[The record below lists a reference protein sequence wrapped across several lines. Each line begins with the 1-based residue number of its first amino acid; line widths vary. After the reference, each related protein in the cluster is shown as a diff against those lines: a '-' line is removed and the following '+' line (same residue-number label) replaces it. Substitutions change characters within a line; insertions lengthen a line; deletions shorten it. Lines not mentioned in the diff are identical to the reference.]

1 MTRQDFMSRLRR
13 GLAGIPAHSIEEI
26 CADYESHFTDGA
38 EAGRSEAEVAAA
50 LGDPTRLAKELRA
63 EAGLK
68 RWEEERN
75 PSSAAAAVL
84 AVLGLATIDV
94 VLLLPVLMTVGGV
107 LLGVFVAGIGVFIG
121 GIALLTSSVI
131 PHSGIVNP
139 MNIDPMTLGLAA
151 LGMLSLGIALTALVV
166 PAVVGLLNLLG
177 RYGRLHYRLLQP
189 ALQDKA

>member
-1 MTRQDFMSRLRR
+1 MNRQEFLSRLRR
-13 GLAGIPAHSIEEI
+13 GLRGLPADTAEDF

-38 EAGRSEAEVAAA
+38 AAGRSEAEVASA
-50 LGDPTRLAKELRA
+50 LGDPARLAKELRA

-68 RWEEERN
+68 RWEAERN

-94 VLLLPVLMTVGGV
+94 VLLLPVLLTVGGI
-107 LLGVFVAGIGVFIG
+107 LLGLFVAAIGIFIAGVTM
-121 GIALLTSSVI
+121 LTHAVMGRHI
-131 PHSGIVNP
+131 MTV
-139 MNIDPMTLGLAA
+139 DPMTVSLAA
-151 LGMLSLGIALTALVV
+151 LGLMSLGVAVAALLI

-189 ALQDKA
+189 ALEDKA

>member
-1 MTRQDFMSRLRR
+1 MTRSEFLNKLRG
-13 GLAGIPAHSIEEI
+13 GLTGLPFETINEI
-26 CADYESHFTDGA
+26 CADYESHFTDGKD
-38 EAGRSEAEVAAA
+38 AGRTEAEVAAA

-75 PSSAAAAVL
+75 PSAAAGAIF

-94 VLLLPVLMTVGGV
+94 VFLLPILLAVGGT
-107 LLGVFVAGIGVFIG
+107 LLGLFVGAVAIFIVGVTMLTSAIIG
-121 GIALLTSSVI
+121 GR
-131 PHSGIVNP
+131 P
-139 MNIDPMTLGLAA
+139 MNIDPMTTGLVSLGL
-151 LGMLSLGIALTALVV
+151 MSLGIAIGALII

-189 ALQDKA
+189 ALEAKA

>member
-1 MTRQDFMSRLRR
+1 MTRSEFLNKLRG
-13 GLAGIPAHSIEEI
+13 GLTGLPFETINEI
-26 CADYESHFTDGA
+26 CADYESHFTDGL
-38 EAGRSEAEVAAA
+38 EAGRTEAEVALA

-75 PSSAAAAVL
+75 PSAAAGAVL

-94 VLLLPVLMTVGGV
+94 VFLLPILLAVGGT
-107 LLGVFVAGIGVFIG
+107 LLGLFVGAIAIFIAGVAMLAGSISGLPVTPD
-121 GIALLTSSVI
+121 AMTTSLAS
-131 PHSGIVNP
+131 
-139 MNIDPMTLGLAA
+139 LGL
-151 LGMLSLGIALTALVV
+151 MSLGIAIGALII

-189 ALQDKA
+189 ALESKA

>member
-1 MTRQDFMSRLRR
+1 MTRQEFMGRLRR
-13 GLAGIPAHSIEEI
+13 GLAGIPAHSIDEI
-26 CADYESHFTDGA
+26 CSDYESHFTDGA

-63 EAGLK
+63 EVGLK

-94 VLLLPVLMTVGGV
+94 VLLLPVLLAVGGT
-107 LLGVFVAGIGVFIG
+107 LLGFFVAAIGIFIWGVTMMAAMAFG
-121 GIALLTSSVI
+121 RNVAGL
-131 PHSGIVNP
+131 
-139 MNIDPMTLGLAA
+139 DPMTVIFGALGL
-151 LGMLSLGIALTALVV
+151 MSLGIAIASLII
-166 PAVVGLLNLLG
+166 PCVVGLLNLLG

-189 ALQDKA
+189 ALEDKN

>member
-1 MTRQDFMSRLRR
+1 MNRSEFLNKLRG
-13 GLAGIPAHSIEEI
+13 GLTGLPFETVNEI
-26 CADYESHFTDGA
+26 VGDYESHFTDGKD
-38 EAGRSEAEVAAA
+38 AGRSEAEVASA

-75 PSSAAAAVL
+75 PSAAAGAVL

-94 VLLLPVLMTVGGV
+94 VFLLPILLAVGGI
-107 LLGVFVAGIGVFIG
+107 LLGLFVGAVAIFIAGV
-121 GIALLTSSVI
+121 AMLTGSI
-131 PHSGIVNP
+131 SGRPVTP
-139 MNIDPMTLGLAA
+139 DAMTTSLASLGL
-151 LGMLSLGIALTALVV
+151 MSLGIAIGALII

-189 ALQDKA
+189 ALEDKA

>member
-1 MTRQDFMSRLRR
+1 MTRSEFLNKLRG
-13 GLAGIPAHSIEEI
+13 GLTGLPFETINEI
-26 CADYESHFTDGA
+26 CADYESHFTDGV
-38 EAGRSEAEVAAA
+38 EAGRTEAEVASA

-75 PSSAAAAVL
+75 PSAAAGAVL

-94 VLLLPVLMTVGGV
+94 VFLLPILLAVGGA
-107 LLGVFVAGIGVFIG
+107 LLGLFVGAVAIFIAGV
-121 GIALLTSSVI
+121 ATLTSALV
-131 PHSGIVNP
+131 GGRP
-139 MNIDPMTLGLAA
+139 MSIDPMTGALVSLGL
-151 LGMLSLGIALTALVV
+151 MSLGIAIASLLI

-189 ALQDKA
+189 ALESKA

>member
-1 MTRQDFMSRLRR
+1 MNRAEFLSKLRR
-13 GLAGIPAHSIEEI
+13 GLRGMPSEAVNEI
-26 CADYESHFTDGA
+26 CADYESHFTDGKA
-38 EAGRSEAEVAAA
+38 AGRSEAEVASA

-94 VLLLPVLMTVGGV
+94 VLLLPVLLAVGGT
-107 LLGVFVAGIGVFIG
+107 LLGLFVGAVAIFIAGV
-121 GIALLTSSVI
+121 AVLTSAIFGRAMSV
-131 PHSGIVNP
+131 
-139 MNIDPMTLGLAA
+139 DPMTASLVSLGL
-151 LGMLSLGIALTALVV
+151 MSLGIAIAALLI

-189 ALQDKA
+189 ALEPKA

>member
-1 MTRQDFMSRLRR
+1 MTRSEFLNKLRG
-13 GLAGIPAHSIEEI
+13 GLTGLPFETINEI
-26 CADYESHFTDGA
+26 CADYESHFTDGL
-38 EAGRSEAEVAAA
+38 EAGRTEAEVALA

-75 PSSAAAAVL
+75 PSAAAGAVL

-94 VLLLPVLMTVGGV
+94 VFLLPILLAVGGT
-107 LLGVFVAGIGVFIG
+107 LLGLFVGAIAIFIVGVTM
-121 GIALLTSSVI
+121 LTSVI
-131 PHSGIVNP
+131 VGHGPSGAS
-139 MNIDPMTLGLAA
+139 PMTMSLVSLGL
-151 LGMLSLGIALTALVV
+151 MSLGIALGSILI

-189 ALQDKA
+189 ALENKA

>member
-1 MTRQDFMSRLRR
+1 MTRQEFMGRLRR
-13 GLAGIPAHSIEEI
+13 GLAGIPAHSIDEI
-26 CADYESHFTDGA
+26 CSDYETHFTDGA

-63 EAGLK
+63 EVGLK
-68 RWEEERN
+68 RWETERN

-94 VLLLPVLMTVGGV
+94 VLLLPVLLAIGGV
-107 LLGVFVAGIGVFIG
+107 LLGFFVAAIGIFIAGVTM
-121 GIALLTSSVI
+121 LTHSVMGRMTM
-131 PHSGIVNP
+131 S
-139 MNIDPMTLGLAA
+139 IDPMTVSLAA
-151 LGMLSLGIALTALVV
+151 LGLMSLGIAIAALLI

-189 ALQDKA
+189 ALEDKA